1 MMRNISIVFGFLLLL
16 ISCSEA
22 GSESEPRELP
32 FLGIAEEGEHYIIP
46 PFAFVDQEGAEITE
60 SNVDGKIHVVDFFFT
75 SCPDICPKMNQQ
87 MLRVYDEYE
96 NDDEILI
103 LSHTLDP
110 KRDTVEALKT
120 FSEGLGVSSEKWKM
134 LSSPDHDYVF
144 EVCKTYMIAAGPDE
158 SIMGGIFHSGKFVLL
173 DKERRVR
180 GFYEGTDEDEVSKL
194 IQDIKSLKAEG
205 QKGA

>member
-1 MMRNISIVFGFLLLL
+1 MKYISILFGLLLFL
-16 ISCSEA
+16 FSCSESSTD
-22 GSESEPRELP
+22 SESRELP
-32 FLGIAEEGEHYIIP
+32 FLGIAEEGDHYIIP
-46 PFAFVDQEGAEITE
+46 PFAFFDQEGEEITE
-60 SNVDGKIHVVDFFFT
+60 AHVDGKIHVVDFFFT

-96 NDDEILI
+96 ADEEILI

-110 KRDTVEALKT
+110 KRDTVEALKA
-120 FSEGLGVSSEKWKM
+120 FSDGLGVSANKWKM

-173 DKERRVR
+173 DQERRVR
-180 GFYEGTDEDEVSKL
+180 GFYEGTDEDEVDKL
-194 IQDIKSLKAEG
+194 IQDIKSLKAESK
-205 QKGA
+205 KGD